1 MAQRRKQTTRPTRER
16 LFDAR
21 PDSADFRDRLYT
33 PGLGEV
39 PPLRPLADYL
49 RHRIPV
55 LDQGSEG
62 ACTGFGL
69 ATVANYLLRT
79 RSIQPEKSGSVS
91 PRMMYEMAKRYDP
104 WPGHDYEGSSCRGA
118 MKGWQKHGV
127 CRESL
132 WKHTG
137 RGKQTLSRER
147 SRDAATR
154 PLGAYYRV
162 NTRDLTAMHA
172 ALAEVGV
179 LYVSSDVHSGWD
191 DVGADGV
198 IRSRTKILGGH
209 AYALVG
215 YDEVGF
221 WLQNSWGPEWG
232 NKGFGRLSYD
242 DWLRDGAD
250 AWVAR
255 LGVPMTVKRK

>member
-1 MAQRRKQTTRPTRER
+1 MAQRRKKTSHIEGR

-33 PGLGEV
+33 PGLHEV
-39 PPLRPLADYL
+39 PPVQPLANYQ
-49 RHRIPV
+49 RHRVPI
-55 LDQGSEG
+55 LDQGNEG

-69 ATVANYLLRT
+69 ATVANFLLRT
-79 RSIQPEKSGSVS
+79 RDVKPEKSGSVS

-127 CRESL
+127 CQESL
-132 WKHTG
+132 WKHS
-137 RGKQTLSRER
+137 GKVKHTLTNVRKR
-147 SRDAATR
+147 NAAAR

-162 NTRDLTAMHA
+162 NTGNLSDMHA
-172 ALAEVGV
+172 ALSEVGV

-191 DVGADGV
+191 DVKSNGG
-198 IRSRTKILGGH
+198 IPSRKKILGGH

-215 YDEVGF
+215 FDEVGF
-221 WLQNSWGPEWG
+221 WLQNSWGPDWG
-232 NKGFGRLSYD
+232 KGGFGRLSYE

-250 AWVAR
+250 AWVCR
-255 LGVPMTVKRK
+255 LGVPVTVKRK